1 MDGRSLEILSSEME
15 DLREDTWSEVSSGS
29 SGIWQIQVVGRSE
42 SRNLFIAVCNKW
54 YSIGSSSIAAALE
67 PDRDYRNS

>member
-54 YSIGSSSIAAALE
+54 YIVLE
-67 PDRDYRNS
+67 VHR